1 MSFPRINL
9 NGISLDDFPD
19 YNTPPVRT
27 RREFKEPVQEEPK
40 PVAAPPL
47 TVDIKPTKRLRKIP
61 PPNRS
66 KIMVLVGVFGLAALI
81 IIMSLVE
88 EAPYPAPARST
99 PHLRK
104 IIRMTCN
111 SESGATYCSSSFIGQ
126 DYVLGLSKCKNV
138 YEANGIPITEL
149 SVDHQN
155 NYRVPVSSD
164 NTLVIK
170 EQCDS
175 IIATVDSDKLS
186 NTEYASNLQKTGKIY
201 KVVWVAENCYTDF
214 TLKLNSVLVLDRTPA
229 SMIERKI
236 LQNKTIYTYNPELD
250 TMGGSISI
258 SGSGCVHPIF
268 IYSRRVI

>member
-27 RREFKEPVQEEPK
+27 RRDFKEPVKEE
-40 PVAAPPL
+40 APPINVPL
-47 TVDIKPTKRLRKIP
+47 SVDIAPPKRLRPIP

-66 KIMVLVGVFGLAALI
+66 KIMVLIGVFGLAALI
-81 IIMSLVE
+81 TIISLLE
-88 EAPYPAPARST
+88 EAPYPVPIPAT

-111 SESGATYCSSSFIGQ
+111 SESGATYCSSNFIGL
-126 DYVLGLSKCKNV
+126 DYVLDLSKCQNV
-138 YEANGIPITEL
+138 YETNGIPITEL
-149 SVDHQN
+149 NIDKQH
-155 NYRVPVSSD
+155 NYRVPASSD

-175 IIATVDSDKLS
+175 IVATVDSDKLS
-186 NTEYASNLQKTGKIY
+186 NAEYASNLQKTGKIY

-214 TLKLNSVLVLDRTPA
+214 TLKLNSIVVLDRTPA
-229 SMIERKI
+229 SMIEHKTLR
-236 LQNKTIYTYNPELD
+236 NKTIYTYNPELD
-250 TMGGSISI
+250 TMDGSISI
-258 SGSGCVHPIF
+258 SGSGCIHPIF
-268 IYSRRVI
+268 IYSHRII